1 MRGSREHA
9 LALANRP
16 ARLSVLG
23 NFSMQNLDFCGH
35 DVDISNKI
43 TTFACGKS

>member
-1 MRGSREHA
+1 MRGSRERA
-9 LALANRP
+9 LALAYRP
-16 ARLSVLG
+16 AYLRSA
-23 NFSMQNLDFCGH
+23 NFSTQNFDFCGH

>member
-1 MRGSREHA
+1 MRGSRERA
-9 LALANRP
+9 LALACRP
-16 ARLSVLG
+16 ACPRSV
-23 NFSMQNLDFCGH
+23 NFSTQNFDFCGH

>member
-1 MRGSREHA
+1 MRDGREHA

-16 ARLSVLG
+16 ACPRSV